1 MLDQRFILVVLLP
14 VIFLLNL
21 DIPLLDEL
29 FGVEQLLGPYFFA
42 VVLEVL
48 LLGELLADLV

>member
-1 MLDQRFILVVLLP
+1 MDKRFILIVLLP
-14 VIFLLNL
+14 VILLLDL

-29 FGVEQLLGPYFFA
+29 FSVEQLLGPYFFT
-42 VVLEVL
+42 VVLQVL